1 VEAESP
7 LRASRGPIYFE
18 TYGCTLNKADTALM
32 KSLALEKGY
41 GIAETPEEAE
51 IVVVNTC
58 TVRLD
63 TEVRMLRRLQ
73 ELYRL
78 FGDSKRIV
86 VAGCMAAAQ
95 PYTIKRISPKVVLV
109 SPQNI
114 TKFLEA
120 VESGQDL
127 ILGERDTTYL
137 KPYVEGAVAAVPIA
151 EGCLGQCSFC
161 ITKIARRRLR
171 SYRAETIVRAIEEA
185 VRKGAV
191 EIELAAQDSG
201 CYGLDIG
208 LRLPDLVREI
218 LGKVK
223 GRYVLRIGMA
233 NPDTVLSILDEL
245 VEVLREPRVYKY
257 LHIPLQSADDRVLK
271 LMKRRYTY
279 DEFRGLVLELRRKV
293 VGISIATDIIVGH
306 PGEDDEAFG
315 RTLRAVEE
323 LQFDKVHVAQYTI
336 RPRTESAAMRQ
347 VPESVKKLRSGILS
361 KLVERIGLEI
371 NREYVGSLAKVL
383 VTHRSIRGS
392 AIGRTYN
399 YKPVVLI
406 GCEDRYRLGEEYTVF
421 ISSATFFDLRGY
433 VSS

>member
-1 VEAESP
+1 
-7 LRASRGPIYFE
+7 
-18 TYGCTLNKADTALM
+18 M
-32 KSLALEKGY
+32 
-41 GIAETPEEAE
+41 
-51 IVVVNTC
+51 
-58 TVRLD
+58 
-63 TEVRMLRRLQ
+63 
-73 ELYRL
+73 
-78 FGDSKRIV
+78 
-86 VAGCMAAAQ
+86 
-95 PYTIKRISPKVVLV
+95 
-109 SPQNI
+109 
-114 TKFLEA
+114 
-120 VESGQDL
+120 
-127 ILGERDTTYL
+127 
-137 KPYVEGAVAAVPIA
+137 
-151 EGCLGQCSFC
+151 
-161 ITKIARRRLR
+161 
-171 SYRAETIVRAIEEA
+171 
-185 VRKGAV
+185 
-191 EIELAAQDSG
+191 
-201 CYGLDIG
+201 
-208 LRLPDLVREI
+208 
-218 LGKVK
+218 
-223 GRYVLRIGMA
+223 
-233 NPDTVLSILDEL
+233 
-245 VEVLREPRVYKY
+245 REPRVYKY

-392 AIGRTYN
+392 AIGRTCN